1 MEVYLGL
8 MFSLVKQTHLC
19 VCVCEADQIKLR

>member
-19 VCVCEADQIKLR
+19 VCEADQIKLR